1 MFVAVILFAIISFVM
16 AACSEKDFPE
26 VEPESPDAPSIEIP
40 AEDVIQTHIETSV
53 ATLGSRFDEAT
64 ERLIARARG
73 GVSVV
78 GQTPLDI
85 PEGTGVLFIDAPSL
99 DQVLQTSD
107 SGDFKE
113 IAWLNHLFQ
122 NGTVIMLHKPDNMAA
137 ALFTLLMQWDSFV
150 LNADGIYSM
159 EAADFSE
166 FQSSKQKI
174 RDRQLKSRATDNDS
188 ENSLDLYGIRDGYHY
203 YCLPNV
209 YEADESIIFQ
219 GTQYTQ
225 IDHHYETSTDFEATL
240 TPHQP
245 SAYSYR
251 LIAQEAAN

>member
-113 IAWLNHLFQ
+113 IA
-122 NGTVIMLHKPDNMAA
+122 
-137 ALFTLLMQWDSFV
+137 
-150 LNADGIYSM
+150 
-159 EAADFSE
+159 
-166 FQSSKQKI
+166 
-174 RDRQLKSRATDNDS
+174 
-188 ENSLDLYGIRDGYHY
+188 
-203 YCLPNV
+203 
-209 YEADESIIFQ
+209 
-219 GTQYTQ
+219 
-225 IDHHYETSTDFEATL
+225 
-240 TPHQP
+240 
-245 SAYSYR
+245 
-251 LIAQEAAN
+251 